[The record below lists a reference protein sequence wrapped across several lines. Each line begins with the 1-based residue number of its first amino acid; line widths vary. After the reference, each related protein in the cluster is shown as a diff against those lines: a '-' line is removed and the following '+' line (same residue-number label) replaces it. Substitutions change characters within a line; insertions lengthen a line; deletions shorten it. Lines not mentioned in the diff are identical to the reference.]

1 MTFAADM
8 LARTKA
14 QAAIDHE
21 RQRWSAE
28 KAVSRPCTADA
39 MRWVLEQADNDYA
52 VAEKFLTAWDLSAA
66 HGIKPYW
73 LVSELGW
80 LWRRARRDQEA
91 EETQLRL
98 TAWAD
103 RTRALVPFAFDPTYK
118 VLLATSHMPQVRT
131 DDRGLWRLPRH
142 MLGDTFSVSPPY
154 VVPMRI
160 SALPVRLAVYL
171 ALEWVL

>member
-1 MTFAADM
+1 MTSAEEMIAYDN
-8 LARTKA
+8 ARTEAKA
-14 QAAIDHE
+14 ALDRD

-28 KAVSRPCTADA
+28 KAISRPCTADA

-52 VAEKFLTAWDLSAA
+52 IGEKFLTAWDLSAA

-80 LWRRARRDQEA
+80 QWRRARRDQEA

-103 RTRALVPFAFDPTYK
+103 RTRALAPFAFDPTYK
-118 VLLATSHMPQVRT
+118 VLLATSHKPQARNSGGGIWG
-131 DDRGLWRLPRH
+131 R
-142 MLGDTFSVSPPY
+142 FISSPY
-154 VVPMRI
+154 AVPLRI
-160 SALPVRLAVYL
+160 SSLPVRLAMYL
-171 ALEWVL
+171 ALEWVP

>member
-8 LARTKA
+8 LARTEA

-80 LWRRARRDQEA
+80 QWRITRQI
-91 EETQLRL
+91 L
-98 TAWAD
+98 T
-103 RTRALVPFAFDPTYK
+103 TTPITFDPAHK
-118 VLLATSHMPQVRT
+118 ISFAISHMPH
-131 DDRGLWRLPRH
+131 DDQGIWRRII
-142 MLGDTFSVSPPY
+142 SSPY
-154 VVPMRI
+154 AVPLRI
-160 SALPVRLAVYL
+160 SSLPVRLAMYL
-171 ALEWVL
+171 ALEWVP

>member
-1 MTFAADM
+1 MTFADDQDA
-8 LARTKA
+8 KA
-14 QAAIDHE
+14 TIDHD

-39 MRWVLEQADNDYA
+39 MRWVLEQAENDYA
-52 VAEKFLTAWDLSAA
+52 IAEKFLTAWDLSAA

-80 LWRRARRDQEA
+80 QWRRARRDQEA

-154 VVPMRI
+154 AVPLRI
-160 SALPVRLAVYL
+160 SSLPVRLAMYL
-171 ALEWVL
+171 ALEWVP